1 MSRSTTEEG
10 PVAVVTG
17 GSSGIGLA
25 IVRELLAGG
34 YRVAFFSQQE
44 ERVAAVRQGL
54 SSEFS
59 DTRVFARAVDL
70 RAADDVRGFFA
81 AVTQHWQAP
90 AALVCNAGFS
100 PKRTDGRA
108 PLAEID
114 LAEWNDVL
122 AVNLTGA
129 LLCCQSVLPAMMQQR
144 FGRIALIGSLAGRT
158 LPRIAGAAYV
168 ASKSALVG
176 LARSIVSEYSRFGV
190 TANTICPGRILTE
203 MAGLAEAPA
212 NRAALERIPI
222 GRLGNATDIARVAAF
237 VLRPDSDFINGAVID
252 VNGGEFTPP

>member
-1 MSRSTTEEG
+1 MAAEEKAR

-25 IVRELLAGG
+25 VVRELLAGG

-44 ERVAAVRQGL
+44 PRVNAVRDEL
-54 SSEFS
+54 SAEFS
-59 DTRVFARAVDL
+59 AANVFAATVDL
-70 RAADDVRGFFA
+70 RHADDVRGFFI
-81 AVTQHWQAP
+81 AVTRHWQAP
-90 AALVCNAGFS
+90 AALVCNAGYS
-100 PKRTDGRA
+100 PKRPDGRA

-129 LLCCQSVLPAMMQQR
+129 MLCCQSVLPAMAQQR
-144 FGRIALIGSLAGRT
+144 FGRIAFIGSLAGRT
-158 LPRIAGAAYV
+158 MPRIAGAAYV

-176 LARSIVSEYSRFGV
+176 LARSIVSEYSRFGI

-203 MAGLAEAPA
+203 MAGSSDAPA

-222 GRLGNATDIARVAAF
+222 GRLGSTSDIARAVSF

-252 VNGGEFTPP
+252 VNGGEFTPS

>member
-1 MSRSTTEEG
+1 MTAEMKSR

-34 YRVAFFSQQE
+34 YRVAFFSQQDA
-44 ERVAAVRQGL
+44 RVIAVRDEL
-54 SSEFS
+54 SAEFAA
-59 DTRVFARAVDL
+59 DNIFAGTVDL
-70 RAADDVRGFFA
+70 RSAGDVRGFFSD
-81 AVTQHWQAP
+81 VCQRWQAP

-100 PKRTDGRA
+100 PKRADGRT

-122 AVNLTGA
+122 SVNLTGA
-129 LLCCQSVLPAMMQQR
+129 MLCCQAALPAMAQQR

-158 LPRIAGAAYV
+158 MPRIAGAAYV
-168 ASKSALVG
+168 ASKSALAG
-176 LARSIVSEYSRFGV
+176 LARSIVSEYSRFGI

-203 MAGLAEAPA
+203 MAGTADAPA
-212 NRAALERIPI
+212 NRSALERIPI
-222 GRLGNATDIARVAAF
+222 GRLGSASDIARVVSF

-252 VNGGEFTPP
+252 VNGGEFTPS

>member
-1 MSRSTTEEG
+1 MAAEANNR

-44 ERVAAVRQGL
+44 ARVNTVREDLSAEFGAA
-54 SSEFS
+54 
-59 DTRVFARAVDL
+59 TIFASTVDL
-70 RAADDVRGFFA
+70 RSIGDVRGFFA
-81 AVTQHWQAP
+81 DVTQRWQAP

-100 PKRTDGRA
+100 PKRPNGRA
-108 PLAEID
+108 PLAEVD

-129 LLCCQSVLPAMMQQR
+129 MLCCQAVLPAMAQQR
-144 FGRIALIGSLAGRT
+144 FGRIAFIGSLAGRT
-158 LPRIAGAAYV
+158 MPRIAGAAYV
-168 ASKSALVG
+168 ASKSALAG
-176 LARSIVSEYSRFGV
+176 LARSIVSEYSGFGI

-203 MAGLAEAPA
+203 MAGAPDTPA
-212 NRAALERIPI
+212 NRSALERIPI
-222 GRLGNATDIARVAAF
+222 GRLGNVADIARVVSF

-252 VNGGEFTPP
+252 VNGGEFTPS